1 DPQPQQSFAHVNSHV
16 FGADDPQVRSFTL
29 LPVGTGVIRSTQ
41 RSRQHGAVLQPP
53 ERRDLERAGWRTT
66 LDYREN
72 HVRSVDGRL
81 LRIEPVWVAVA
92 ERYDL
97 HVSVASA
104 EGSTGDEGGQHPLDE
119 IDEARITT
127 SYRVR
132 VAGR

>member
-1 DPQPQQSFAHVNSHV
+1 
-16 FGADDPQVRSFTL
+16 
-29 LPVGTGVIRSTQ
+29 
-41 RSRQHGAVLQPP
+41 VLQPP

-81 LRIEPVWVAVA
+81 LRIEPVWIAVA

-104 EGSTGDEGGQHPLDE
+104 EGSTA
-119 IDEARITT
+119 DEAWQNLLIEIEEARVTT
-127 SYRVR
+127 AYRVR